1 MAEEEDNTGFT
12 ELDHQA
18 AFIFNPLEDT
28 EQQQDVRPAKRR
40 KVSRKGGSARKQQQ
54 QEPVTPSVS
63 GFVPLFHGAESP
75 RCVALRE
82 EIFHSSWAGIEA
94 RIQHALREANKNT
107 LAEVGSF
114 VRSAPAKSD
123 KIPAAYII
131 TGPNT
136 ASQSLL
142 FDQLADGLA
151 EVARPAKV
159 VSLRSAEAPNLK
171 AALKKIIRD
180 ATSRVSD
187 DEEELD
193 VGGGSGGR
201 KYLDYDLE
209 ALHAWLG
216 PPPPHGGTEAR
227 VVVAF
232 QDTEAFDS
240 GLLSDLIALMHSWRD
255 RLRFTLLFGIATSVE
270 LFQARLLKSTAR
282 YLYGGQFDVV
292 QASSVLESIFKAG
305 VAHSD
310 CVVRLGPKMLR
321 ALVERQRE
329 QVVGVQGFVG
339 SLKYAYMCHFYAN
352 PLSVLL
358 SSDANE
364 LAAIL
369 QPEHLEAVR
378 NLDLF
383 MDSVEFMVEE
393 LEDAA
398 HARRMIEDDRHLA
411 KNICREQNRF
421 ATESVEKLLRCLILL
436 KRTGL
441 TTRSFIDD
449 YLTAITSGIDLKPY
463 RSAIRQLDPDGAVGL
478 VTKVLDAIDNG
489 DPELGVEGWTE
500 DAGDIVPE
508 LQKILRQVKAL
519 QEKCKQNGTVLR
531 SKYSAQSRV
540 LRTTVVAQKVQ
551 LSQDSAQLTDEDK
564 AFTELID
571 NLEGFLSAEISIVR
585 SHESYLS
592 EAWVYDS
599 TIPDRDVFIPQ
610 PGTTVETALIRPHD
624 CLACECCSNADG
636 DMTATMPATA
646 VLYRLYMEAGALIN
660 VADLW
665 SAYYAL
671 VGEEN
676 EEGGLDEREAL
687 LRFYQG
693 LAELKTMGF
702 VKQSK
707 KKADHIAKLKWL

>member
-1 MAEEEDNTGFT
+1 MAEEEDNAGFT

-18 AFIFNPLEDT
+18 VFIYNPLEDT

-40 KVSRKGGSARKQQQ
+40 KVSKKGGSARKQQQ
-54 QEPVTPSVS
+54 QEPVAPSVS

-94 RIQHALREANKNT
+94 RIQ
-107 LAEVGSF
+107 VGSF

-142 FDQLADGLA
+142 FDQLADSLA
-151 EVARPAKV
+151 DVARPAKV

-193 VGGGSGGR
+193 VGGGGGVVGGSDGR

-209 ALHAWLG
+209 ALHAWLRF
-216 PPPPHGGTEAR
+216 HGETEAR

-282 YLYGGQFDVV
+282 YLYGAQFDVV

-305 VAHSD
+305 VAHRD
-310 CVVRLGPKMLR
+310 CAVRLGPKMLR

-339 SLKYAYMCHFYAN
+339 SLKYAHMCHFYAN

-358 SSDANE
+358 FPDAKE

-378 NLDLF
+378 NLDSF

-436 KRTGL
+436 KSTGL

-463 RSAIRQLDPDGAVGL
+463 KSAIRQLDPDGAVGL
-478 VTKVLDAIDNG
+478 VTKVLDAIENG
-489 DPELGVEGWTE
+489 DPELGVEGWMD
-500 DAGDIVPE
+500 DAEDIVPE
-508 LQKILRQVKAL
+508 LQKILRKVRAL
-519 QEKCKQNGTVLR
+519 QEKCKENGTVLR

-585 SHESYLS
+585 THESYLS

-599 TIPDRDVFIPQ
+599 TVPDRDVFIPQ

-624 CLACECCSNADG
+624 YLACECCSNTDG

-646 VLYRLYMEAGALIN
+646 ILYRLYMEAGALIN

-671 VGEEN
+671 VGEEI
-676 EEGGLDEREAL
+676 EEGGFDEREAL